1 MLITIKSTFSH
12 WLVMGLMLLGYL
24 PAWTQSEHEEYYLDQ
39 FDFAHNPHFSVAQNL
54 LTTDRGLESIRIDQ
68 PTVVESTPQSLHQKP
83 GEHFVALA
91 PEINWSYPEGSM
103 LRVQVR
109 FGFANGDW
117 ASWEELT
124 TCYPDIKGPN
134 TWVGRMLTAP
144 EGATRYQYSL
154 FFFQNSDQFPFIAIH
169 RLKMHVISLM
179 DFPQPTAL
187 PRKRTRTL
195 SSSSCDSIAPYI
207 GREAWRAPDAAAHHP
222 SGCSSPQYA
231 PITHLVVHHSTTE
244 NQSPNWAATVLA
256 LWYYDNKVL
265 ERCDIGYNWLID
277 PEGNLYEGHRGGYQA
292 IGDHLCLSSQST
304 VGICMLGTY
313 DDQSPTPQAL
323 SSLRNL
329 ASWHV
334 CNAQLD
340 LNQSTPWVV
349 APHLELPRIFT
360 TELLSCSQACP
371 PTKLTQLLPSLID
384 VVGVEDLVSSA
395 PITIFPNP
403 SAGDFRVSFH
413 GSYTQT
419 ATLSVWNLRGRMVH
433 QQAWPLLPGENVCAL
448 SLRGVSTGLYVVKLQ
463 TQQGVA
469 VQRVLIDK

>member
-1 MLITIKSTFSH
+1 MAITIKSTFSP
-12 WLVMGLMLLGYL
+12 WLVMGFVLLGCL
-24 PAWTQSEHEEYYLDQ
+24 PAWAQSEHQEYYLDH
-39 FDFAHNPHFSVAQNL
+39 FDFANAPHFPVAQNL
-54 LTTDRGLESIRIDQ
+54 LSTDQGLESMRIDQ

-91 PEINWSYPEGSM
+91 PEVNWSYPEGSI

-109 FGFANGDW
+109 FGFAHGGW
-117 ASWEELT
+117 APWQELT

-134 TWVGRMLTAP
+134 HWIGNMVTAP
-144 EGATRYQYSL
+144 EGASRYQYSL

-169 RLKMHVISLM
+169 GLKMHVISLT
-179 DFPQPTAL
+179 DFPQPAL
-187 PRKRTRTL
+187 LPLKRLRTL
-195 SSSSCDSIAPYI
+195 FHSSCDSIPPYI
-207 GREAWRAPDAAAHHP
+207 GREAWRAPDAEAYYAN
-222 SGCSSPQYA
+222 GCSTPQYA

-256 LWYYDNKVL
+256 LWYYDHKVL

-304 VGICMLGTY
+304 AGICMLGTY

-329 ASWHV
+329 AAWHV

-340 LNQSTPWVV
+340 LTRAIPWVV
-349 APHLELPRIFT
+349 APNLELPRIFT
-360 TELLSCSQACP
+360 PELLPCSQACP
-371 PTKLTQLLPSLID
+371 PTTLTQLLPSLID
-384 VVGVEDLVSSA
+384 VVGIEDLLSST

-403 SAGDFRVSFH
+403 NAGNFRVSSSV
-413 GSYTQT
+413 SYTQS
-419 ATLSVWNLRGRMVH
+419 ATLSVWNLQGQMVH
-433 QQAWPLLPGENVCAL
+433 QQAWSLLPGENVCAL
-448 SLRGVSTGLYVVKLQ
+448 SLQGVSRGLYVVKLQ